1 MSCSEPR
8 GLASAAPSRR
18 RHRQARVC
26 WRSISQAGR
35 TALAALAVVLLASG
49 AAKAQTTASQ
59 VRDDATLKAFVLGAK
74 ADIEAIT
81 EVNEGARL
89 RERLRTEG
97 EWKSGS
103 TFLII
108 FLPTGEPFIHGHDRA
123 AESKNL
129 LGVVDDNGL
138 RVVEELLAAAARG
151 GGFVSYRDGEPK
163 TAYAVTYTS
172 GITGRRFVLVGGYS
186 QDVSHVPIHIP
197 DLPKPA
203 VTASQVKDRET
214 LITFVE
220 EAARVYREA
229 LSEGYSTLTGIKNAF
244 RQEGGDWKSGSIY
257 LWVVSGG
264 GVILFHA
271 TESFREGRPTDL
283 TRTDVN
289 GVRFAEELLGGAR
302 REGRKF
308 LQYHYDDPTIVGDED
323 TGSPKL
329 GYAVSFPVPNSEQ
342 KAVIGSGIYIRGTG
356 SITSGCTDR
365 NIAAR
370 AVRTQRDIQ
379 AFVECAEAYLA
390 EHGTAEA
397 RRAFHEDERWKH
409 GSTYVFVDGIAPL
422 GENALAYV
430 YPPDPSR
437 EGEVWGTAIDTFGTD
452 YFHELDRM
460 LSVVDSGWIYYAF
473 GNPASGRVE
482 PKSSYVIEVDW
493 DGERAAIGA
502 GVYAPDLPGTCFED
516 EVSAAALGAAP
527 NEDTLRE
534 FVRCAAMVLESDG
547 YYAKEKLEGDAR
559 WTDGGRY
566 VYVLDMMGNQVMSG
580 RRVRLNGRA
589 LHEWGGRGPG
599 NQFEGRDMVDVGSTF
614 GESYVY
620 YRSFDPMTGAYRP
633 KVGFLK
639 RVVAQG
645 LPLLVGS
652 GYHPG
657 PVRAASAPGCADNY
671 VAAAAV
677 RTREDVRAF
686 VQCAAEYARE
696 RGVEEARRAF
706 NEDQRWKSGTTYVF
720 VDGLRPSGED
730 SVTYV
735 YPPDPSREGSVWGT
749 SIDGFG
755 NDYFHE
761 LHRILSVVDEGWIYY
776 AFDNPVT
783 GQRQP
788 KSSYVIEIDWNG
800 ERAAIGAGIY
810 SRDLPGTCGPSDVT
824 AADLEANPSEQR
836 LQEFVRCAAM
846 TVESSGYFAGPVLSA
861 DPRWNSG
868 EIHIFGIN
876 TENGAVEFSGD
887 RASFATSGRIPE
899 LLFGGRDAIE
909 AGALFG
915 ETFWYYDSKNPTTG
929 EVESRVAFVKLVRA
943 QGIPLL
949 VGSGYSR

>member
-1 MSCSEPR
+1 MESNR
-8 GLASAAPSRR
+8 KG
-18 RHRQARVC
+18 
-26 WRSISQAGR
+26 
-35 TALAALAVVLLASG
+35 ALALAVLALVMLASG
-49 AAKAQTTASQ
+49 AAEANTTASQ
-59 VRDDATLKAFVLGAK
+59 VTDDASLKAFVLGAS
-74 ADIEAIT
+74 AEIEAIT
-81 EVNEGARL
+81 DINEGARL

-97 EWKSGS
+97 DWKSGS
-103 TFLII
+103 MFLII
-108 FLPTGEPFIHGHDRA
+108 FLPTGEPFIHGNDRT

-138 RVVEELLAAAARG
+138 KVVAELLAAAARG
-151 GGFVSYRDGEPK
+151 GGFVRYHDGEPE

-172 GITGRRFVLVGGYS
+172 GITGREFVLVGGYS
-186 QDVSHVPIHIP
+186 QDVSHVPILIP

-229 LSEGYSTLTGIKNAF
+229 LSEGYSTLTGIRNAF
-244 RQEGGDWKSGSIY
+244 RLEGGDWKAGRIY

-264 GVILFHA
+264 GVTLFHGTA
-271 TESFREGRPTDL
+271 PFREGKPTDM
-283 TRTDVN
+283 TQTDVN
-289 GVRFAEELLGGAR
+289 GVRFAEELVEGAR

-308 LQYHYDDPTIVGDED
+308 LRYHYDDPTIVGDED

-329 GYAVSFPVPNSEQ
+329 GYSVSFSVPNSEQ
-342 KAVIGSGIYIRGTG
+342 KAVIGSGIYIRTTG
-356 SITSGCTDR
+356 AITSGCVDR
-365 NIAAR
+365 NIAAS
-370 AVRTQRDIQ
+370 AVRTQSDIQ

-397 RRAFHEDERWKH
+397 RRAFNEDERWKH
-409 GSTYVFVDGIAPL
+409 GPIYVFVDGIAPS
-422 GENALAYV
+422 GENALVHV
-430 YPPDPSR
+430 YPPDPSK
-437 EGEVWGTAIDTFGTD
+437 EGDVWGTFIDTFGTD
-452 YFHELDRM
+452 YYYELYRM
-460 LSVVDSGWIYYAF
+460 MSVVDSGWIYYTIV
-473 GNPASGRVE
+473 NPASGRDE

-493 DGERAAIGA
+493 DGERAAVGA
-502 GVYAPDLPGTCFED
+502 GVYARDLPGTCFED
-516 EVSAAALGAAP
+516 EVSAAALGTAP

-547 YYAKEKLEGDAR
+547 YFAMETLEGHAR
-559 WTDGGRY
+559 WSDGVHY

-580 RRVRLNGRA
+580 SRVRVNGRA

-599 NQFEGRDMVDVGSTF
+599 NQFEGRDMVDMGSTF

-620 YRSFDPMTGAYRP
+620 YQSFNPMAGGYQP

-645 LPLLVGS
+645 VPLLVGS
-652 GYHPG
+652 GYYPG
-657 PVRAASAPGCADNY
+657 PVQPASAPSCADNY

-677 RTREDVRAF
+677 RTRADIQAF
-686 VQCAAEYARE
+686 VRCAAEYAME
-696 RGVEEARRAF
+696 HGAEEARRAF
-706 NEDQRWKSGTTYVF
+706 NEDVRWKSGTTYVF
-720 VDGLRPSGED
+720 VDGVQPSGED
-730 SVTYV
+730 SLTHVF
-735 YPPDPSREGSVWGT
+735 PPDPSREGSVWGT

-755 NDYFHE
+755 NDYYYE

-776 AFDNPVT
+776 AFNNPVT

-800 ERAAIGAGIY
+800 DRAAIGAGIY
-810 SRDLPGTCGPSDVT
+810 SRDFPGTCDPSDVR
-824 AADLEANPSEQR
+824 AADLAANPGDQR

-868 EIHIFGIN
+868 PIYIFGIN
-876 TENGAVEFSGD
+876 TENGVVEFSGNP
-887 RASFATSGRIPE
+887 ASFATSGRIPE
-899 LLFGGRDAIE
+899 LLFDGRDAIE

-915 ETFWYYDSKNPTTG
+915 ETFWYYNFNNPDTG
-929 EVESRVAFVKLVRA
+929 ETETKVAWVKLVRA

-949 VGSGYSR
+949 VGSGYNP